1 MATKED
7 KEFLEYLKERD
18 MYYQYKYG
26 NKKKLTEITKD
37 NIAWF
42 IFGWMIGVAMMGI
55 LKGVL

>member
-1 MATKED
+1 
-7 KEFLEYLKERD
+7 

-42 IFGWMIGVAMMGI
+42 ILGWMVGI
-55 LKGVL
+55 AISLALGWL